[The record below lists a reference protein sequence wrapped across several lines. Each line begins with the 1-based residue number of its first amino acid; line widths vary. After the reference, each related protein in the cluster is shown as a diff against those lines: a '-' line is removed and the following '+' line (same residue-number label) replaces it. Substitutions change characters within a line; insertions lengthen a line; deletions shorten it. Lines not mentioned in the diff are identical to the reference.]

1 MEPRIMDYEHMV
13 TDKIAD
19 HAEDT
24 GFPAMTDYGITRR
37 ELDDYLFD
45 KQAIFDSR
53 GTEKS
58 QYTVLGI
65 CIIIPVLILSAF
77 PDRYMPGGRWSLL
90 LGVGV
95 GLVFA
100 LLVRLFTDLS
110 IKKRLGKIRDEKIE
124 RYIAD
129 VLKY

>member
-19 HAEDT
+19 YAEDT

-53 GTEKS
+53 VTEKS

-65 CIIIPVLILSAF
+65 CIIIPVL
-77 PDRYMPGGRWSLL
+77 

-100 LLVRLFTDLS
+100 LLVRSFTDLS

>member
-1 MEPRIMDYEHMV
+1 MEPKIMDYEHMV

-19 HAEDT
+19 YAEDT

-90 LGVGV
+90 L
-95 GLVFA
+95 
-100 LLVRLFTDLS
+100 S
-110 IKKRLGKIRDEKIE
+110 IKKRLSKIRNEKIE